1 MLGLTSDTSSAKLHS
16 DPSLGFDVAKNFV
29 VTRLAEAGASTAILD
44 HLQTLP
50 FMKPATSYTSVVG
63 IWAHVDDIWL
73 PVPMHPQ
80 YSLHNFRN
88 SVLAQ
93 ETFWLKVQTFCVE
106 LQTFCV
112 ELQVSSKLQRW
123 QSMALTPMRSQVWL
137 VLQAK
142 RPLGRLLLQAHHVR
156 VGDVTDLVP

>member
-1 MLGLTSDTSSAKLHS
+1 MTPLSATSCHFPALHKCWPEAYIRSSAKLHS

-73 PVPMHPQ
+73 PVPMHP
-80 YSLHNFRN
+80 
-88 SVLAQ
+88 SVLPIRKAVAALNSCHDMQ
-93 ETFWLKVQTFCVE
+93 GHYYETFGRRFRLRIAWCRGGPKL
-106 LQTFCV
+106 
-112 ELQVSSKLQRW
+112 SSIIDRMNVPEH
-123 QSMALTPMRSQVWL
+123 SL
-137 VLQAK
+137 VNSRASS
-142 RPLGRLLLQAHHVR
+142 V
-156 VGDVTDLVP
+156 